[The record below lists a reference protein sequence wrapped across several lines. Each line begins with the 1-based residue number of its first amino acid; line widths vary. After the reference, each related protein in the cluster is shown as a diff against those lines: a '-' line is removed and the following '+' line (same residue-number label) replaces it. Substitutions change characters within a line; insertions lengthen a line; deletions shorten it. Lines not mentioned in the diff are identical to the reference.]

1 MSQAKTLASWMVPLL
16 VMGLIGAAQGSLMR
30 NRTR

>member
-1 MSQAKTLASWMVPLL
+1 MSRATTLASWMVPML
-16 VMGLIGAAQGSLMR
+16 VMGLIGAGAGLVLQ